1 MSTNYGYLYNIEG
14 WGDPYFAVNSSGNI
28 SVKTNGV
35 ETTSEQEIDLLA
47 AVKAATAKNLQ
58 FPLILRFPD
67 VLKHRLDSL
76 YTAFINAIQYTGY
89 NSHYQGVFPVKVN
102 QNKDVVD
109 NLVNFGKG
117 HVVKFGEDHYY
128 NFGLE
133 AGSKPELLLAMHS
146 LINGSPEAYL
156 VCNGYKDMDYISL
169 ALVARTI
176 KLNTIIVLELE
187 DEVDTVVAASKKLNI
202 RPVLGI
208 RARLLTT
215 NPGHFGSTS
224 GKHGKFGLLEA
235 QIYAVAKKLEQL
247 GMLDCLKLLHF
258 HIGSQ
263 IPTTS
268 ILSSAVREA
277 SGYYCNLVKM
287 GAPMGTLDIGGGLGI
302 DYDGTRSG
310 SSDMSVAYGFEEYAS
325 AVVQAAKLVCN
336 QNGVQHPV
344 LCSESGRALASH
356 HSILIYDALSV
367 VEDPSDSVSSDE
379 LISRLDELVG
389 NPTKLHANLKSAVRS
404 RDSNNNTSRAHADQL
419 KKHGVEIF
427 KLSRRL
433 AKQLEAAGETTYSYH
448 ANLSVFSLTPDF
460 WGIKQL
466 FPILPIHR
474 LNEQPTQKGTLIDLT
489 CDSDGK
495 IDQFIGEALTL
506 PLHALEQSGGGYYIG
521 TFLAGAYQEP
531 LGCKHNLFGGPT
543 LVRVDSTAGSSGGFT
558 VELLATGPSA
568 ADQLKAMHHD
578 PDEIMNDIAKQGAEA
593 DDWTENIVKK
603 VLGDMPYLF
612 GAA

>member
-235 QIYAVAKKLEQL
+235 QIYANNSA
-247 GMLDCLKLLHF
+247 CSIASNYF
-258 HIGSQ
+258 
-263 IPTTS
+263 TS
-268 ILSSAVREA
+268 
-277 SGYYCNLVKM
+277 
-287 GAPMGTLDIGGGLGI
+287 T
-302 DYDGTRSG
+302 
-310 SSDMSVAYGFEEYAS
+310 SDMSVAYGFEEYAS